1 MLFDRNRNEVVYFSI
16 VSVFFSILIFIFS
29 IVFYINDYYDH
40 QSETLIKKELNL
52 ECIKNIN

>member
-16 VSVFFSILIFIFS
+16 ISVFFSILISIFS
-29 IVFYINDYYDH
+29 IVFYINDYNDH

-52 ECIKNIN
+52 KCVNE

>member
-16 VSVFFSILIFIFS
+16 ISVFFSILISIFS